1 MQQQH
6 ADGQHWQPVLRDLL
20 VRDPATPG
28 QKFGSCGS
36 LPPTHVVID
45 DIWMI
50 DDNNHNASVDLN
62 AGRLGG
68 VQAWCDDSRDFMN
81 FVAHVLPGIKR
92 EETAEAKA
100 SASAP
105 WHLKWTPSGEGVDT
119 KVIGLGHS
127 FGGNGLVQAAH
138 ARPDLFHALFLIDPM
153 VPPQVVPEAD
163 GKRDPVTEFP
173 LTAVTIRRR
182 TTWASRAA
190 ARAAMRDSPFM
201 KPWADAMV
209 DLWVS
214 HGLVP
219 VDYAKPDGEV
229 TLATPAWCE
238 AAVFTEP
245 TDVGRGW
252 DKFAQLPMPVA
263 TLMADYPTATL
274 GEPNTHEMVWRPRL
288 ARTERVLDA
297 GHLVS
302 AGAGRRQGGG
312 WGRCDVT
319 LEQGWDSRARVRAL
333 QDRSRLESEALDP

>member
-1 MQQQH
+1 
-6 ADGQHWQPVLRDLL
+6 VI
-20 VRDPATPG
+20 
-28 QKFGSCGS
+28 
-36 LPPTHVVID
+36 ID

-68 VQAWCDDSRDFMN
+68 VQAWCDDSRDFLN
-81 FVAHVLPGIKR
+81 FVAHVLPGIKA
-92 EETAEAKA
+92 AENAQ
-100 SASAP
+100 AP
-105 WHLKWTPSGEGVDT
+105 WHLKWTPTGEGRDT

-163 GKRDPVTEFP
+163 GKANPVREFP
-173 LTAVTIRRR
+173 LTTVTIRRR
-182 TTWASRAA
+182 TTWPSRADA
-190 ARAAMRDSPFM
+190 YKAMRNSPFM
-201 KPWADAMV
+201 KPWDEDMV
-209 DLWVS
+209 QLWVS

-219 VDYAKPDGEV
+219 VDPSKPDGPV

-252 DKFAQLPMPVA
+252 DKLAELDIPVA
-263 TLMADYPTATL
+263 TLMANYPSATL
-274 GEPNTHEMVWRPRL
+274 GEPNTHEMVWRPKL
-288 ARTERVLDA
+288 ARTERALDA

-302 AGAGRRQGGG
+302 ADEDTLTLDHPLTPGPPGASQEDGGRHLALPHDAQL
-312 WGRCDVT
+312 GRVGLVRGRDPPRV
-319 LEQGWDSRARVRAL
+319 GRAAG
-333 QDRSRLESEALDP
+333 